1 MWVKHLFH
9 SSRMHKAI
17 LFLHLSRHKVCRS
30 IYEVLP
36 LPAVFVLTLRIL
48 SFFHIHKGYCSIPSI
63 WLCLL
68 HARSIPHHSR
78 NNASFPF
85 CIPVLLSSG
94 ILHSNSPLPL
104 FLNSIYPLLGN
115 PLHIRSM
122 IVRRSHG
129 EPEKIQFIIPG
140 FQCTIPDLK

>member
-48 SFFHIHKGYCSIPSI
+48 SFFHIHKGYCSIPGI

-129 EPEKIQFIIPG
+129 GILPVA
-140 FQCTIPDLK
+140 LSM

>member
-48 SFFHIHKGYCSIPSI
+48 SFFHIHKGYCSIPGI

-104 FLNSIYPLLGN
+104 FLNSILSSF
-115 PLHIRSM
+115 RKSS
-122 IVRRSHG
+122 SHS
-129 EPEKIQFIIPG
+129 EHDSTSESWWYSTSCSIHVNSPRFSTSQ
-140 FQCTIPDLK
+140 